1 VGGAVDLAGRV
12 GELRAVSALLSG
24 ESEHTAMLIM
34 GEAGVGKSRL
44 VAAAADAV
52 TEAGAVVLTGWC
64 LPLAGA
70 LPFLPVTDVL
80 RPETGVGC

>member
-1 VGGAVDLAGRV
+1 
-12 GELRAVSALLSG
+12 
-24 ESEHTAMLIM
+24 MLIM

-70 LPFLPVTDVL
+70 VPFLPVTDVL
-80 RPETGVGC
+80 RPETGSDARGCVGVDVAGEKLGGLV